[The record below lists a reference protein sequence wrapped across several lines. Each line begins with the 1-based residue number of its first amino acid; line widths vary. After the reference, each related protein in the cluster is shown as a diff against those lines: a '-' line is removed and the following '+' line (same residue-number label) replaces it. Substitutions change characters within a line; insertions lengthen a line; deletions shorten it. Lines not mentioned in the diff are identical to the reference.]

1 MYGVNTSVSW
11 AVRHFYSLT
20 VQGLGEGV
28 GLGSNSLLLPPASPL
43 YLACSTAMLLFPQKV
58 QLETTN
64 KILED
69 LADFND
75 DFQEKRKQL

>member
-11 AVRHFYSLT
+11 AVRHFYRE
-20 VQGLGEGV
+20 GE

-43 YLACSTAMLLFPQKV
+43 YLARSMAMLLFPQKV

-64 KILED
+64 KILVD
-69 LADFND
+69 FADFND
-75 DFQEKRKQL
+75 DFQENRKQL